1 MLAMYLG
8 IGNKEQE
15 YEYHMNSTQY
25 HGIVCVFQYSSLPVY
40 MQLSSKYGM
49 LTDFVY
55 SFGEDIIF
63 PKSYSLSSAF
73 CGYSLFDTTTEHLE

>member
-8 IGNKEQE
+8 TGNKEQE

-40 MQLSSKYGM
+40 MQLSSKYGI
-49 LTDFVY
+49 LTDFVH
-55 SFGEDIIF
+55 SFGEDITF

-73 CGYSLFDTTTEHLE
+73 CGCSLFDTTTEHLE